1 MIPLALLLH
10 ALVLAIPC
18 MSEIILSVQ
27 SPRFYHGR
35 HEESYEE
42 GCSTSRTCCTNEE
55 GDEGKGDEGNEE
67 VSDLA
72 FR

>member
-1 MIPLALLLH
+1 
-10 ALVLAIPC
+10 